1 MSDIQADSAVREY
14 MSLQNDYEVSSDV
27 LGELNS
33 VWAQERK
40 SELEITTLRRHL
52 EELPKEYRRSWIRTG
67 VRTALVPL
75 MVLGILSI
83 VIMYALVARGDNILP
98 DGRLV
103 YAMLFAVGAATCILY

>member
-1 MSDIQADSAVREY
+1 MQDRGRKMGRELYHDTLRQVRQILRMKCQTYEADAAVREY

-67 VRTALVPL
+67 VRTALVPGSWYL
-75 MVLGILSI
+75 E
-83 VIMYALVARGDNILP
+83 YCR
-98 DGRLV
+98 
-103 YAMLFAVGAATCILY
+103 